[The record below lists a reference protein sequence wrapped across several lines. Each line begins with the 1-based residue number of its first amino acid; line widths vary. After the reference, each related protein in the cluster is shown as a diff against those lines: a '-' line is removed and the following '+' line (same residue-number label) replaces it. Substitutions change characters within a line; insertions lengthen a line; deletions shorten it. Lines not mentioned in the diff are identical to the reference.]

1 MVYICMITDVRK
13 LKMHV
18 ILYLNVKLSLGV
30 KIFNRCFENNLP
42 PRKIP
47 KTVATRWNTLYEM
60 LVVAYEYRIPLQ
72 MVWNAHNSD
81 MTYRLDDN
89 D

>member
-1 MVYICMITDVRK
+1 MITDVRK

-18 ILYLNVKLSLGV
+18 ILYLNVKSRR
-30 KIFNRCFENNLP
+30 KDFQNRCFENNLP

-47 KTVATRWNTLYEM
+47 KTVSTRWNTLYEM

-72 MVWNAHNSD
+72 MIWNAHNSD
-81 MTYRLDDN
+81 MTMDYMIMIGVI
-89 D
+89 